1 MKLKSKNQKICLIM
15 VCIISLPVFLTAQST
30 QVIAIDQG
38 GTRTSQAVLNIMQ
51 PQQKAK
57 NYTISVGN
65 SFPSG
70 TTINTPPNTTLR
82 VGANGN
88 QQDIL
93 PNSQHNIRITPKME
107 IHKTIT
113 GKVVHY
119 KNNHDPKYV
128 YKATSHSITANPQ
141 GTIFSVTVQNNNTRI
156 DVQKGKVIAAEKVN
170 VKVNETSKNNAS
182 QKNRQLT
189 GTKTQTLG
197 ENQSQT
203 FDDQIDYVYYD
214 TYEQA
219 IAEIRTQLNQD
230 LNIYYLDPELIG
242 DEYLVLG
249 ELLLDEGYTT
259 DAINYFNEAIGYYQQ
274 VDFSEIY
281 QAEANLLIAEA
292 YWLDDRMDY
301 VNYHTD
307 LAIRLI
313 TPVLNYDIEL
323 YNYAYEMDD
332 TFLMEEIAIDL
343 FYDYDFMG
351 WAYELKDNW
360 EMADKYYDAA
370 DSLPYSGY

>member
-1 MKLKSKNQKICLIM
+1 M